1 MGEASKPARKRR
13 VRKISADRDRTTAD
27 QASLLAPEMIPGQ
40 GAERDADAGERGAD
54 PPPKNGVP

>member
-1 MGEASKPARKRR
+1 

-27 QASLLAPEMIPGQ
+27 QASFLAPETIPGQ